1 MYNICIRSLNSSESC
16 KTFFFVFK
24 TRRFSSKN
32 VRPIAGP
39 RVTQNDSKK
48 CRFFE
53 FQKYEGKR
61 KTFVYDKRLIFTRI
75 KNHFRS
81 LASYESLALK
91 QRFGATREWPINN
104 MAANKLSTT
113 PQSSSKSSFASPYLF
128 CSQTSLNAKNT
139 KQVFGTFFEGKR
151 NFWTAK
157 IQEIK
162 VQNCLLNISKDQN
175 QFKKISCRILFNP
188 MWKDGSCISGLF
200 RCRIFMCMTNWR
212 PICQAATI
220 SSVVLYLY
228 R

>member
-1 MYNICIRSLNSSESC
+1 MWAVLSFSHVVVACPLFLVWLLLTFQPLMLFKVYITRFFQYNIMYNICTRSLNSSESC
-16 KTFFFVFK
+16 KTFFS
-24 TRRFSSKN
+24 SSKHADFPPKCPSYRGATCD
-32 VRPIAGP
+32 VEWFE
-39 RVTQNDSKK
+39 K

-113 PQSSSKSSFASPYLF
+113 PQSSSKSSFVSPYLF
-128 CSQTSLNAKNT
+128 YSQTSLNAKNT

-162 VQNCLLNISKDQN
+162 V
-175 QFKKISCRILFNP
+175 
-188 MWKDGSCISGLF
+188 
-200 RCRIFMCMTNWR
+200 
-212 PICQAATI
+212 
-220 SSVVLYLY
+220 
-228 R
+228 

>member
-1 MYNICIRSLNSSESC
+1 MYNICIRNLNSSESC
-16 KTFFFVFK
+16 KTFFS
-24 TRRFSSKN
+24 SSKHADFPPKMSVLSRGHVWRRMIRKN
-32 VRPIAGP
+32 V
-39 RVTQNDSKK
+39 D
-48 CRFFE
+48 FFE

-113 PQSSSKSSFASPYLF
+113 PQSSSKSSFVSPYLF
-128 CSQTSLNAKNT
+128 YSQTSLNAKNT

-162 VQNCLLNISKDQN
+162 V
-175 QFKKISCRILFNP
+175 
-188 MWKDGSCISGLF
+188 
-200 RCRIFMCMTNWR
+200 
-212 PICQAATI
+212 
-220 SSVVLYLY
+220 
-228 R
+228 